1 MAEISS
7 DFCMDQ
13 WSLIAHCKNY
23 GSSLSRIF
31 GKNSVKVTVILNKL
45 LKSWFDEVFLGE
57 REFIVFHTILWLS
70 IAVWKFQHFSVI
82 QILREIIFGNFL
94 VPQNYRCDRILA
106 ASEFWIFGNFREINT
121 LVTYLVILSKFW
133 HKKLPKQH
141 SNWDLVLEN
150 LKASFVNQRGW
161 KRQF

>member
-1 MAEISS
+1 MAVKTNSYPKTTQNWFHVKSEWQKKFSISS
-7 DFCMDQ
+7 IWTLIVRNINSCRFYKVFIKYNVYCGRPYLQ
-13 WSLIAHCKNY
+13 WRHSESSSHC
-23 GSSLSRIF
+23 
-31 GKNSVKVTVILNKL
+31 GKSQYL
-45 LKSWFDEVFLGE
+45 
-57 REFIVFHTILWLS
+57 
-70 IAVWKFQHFSVI
+70 AAI